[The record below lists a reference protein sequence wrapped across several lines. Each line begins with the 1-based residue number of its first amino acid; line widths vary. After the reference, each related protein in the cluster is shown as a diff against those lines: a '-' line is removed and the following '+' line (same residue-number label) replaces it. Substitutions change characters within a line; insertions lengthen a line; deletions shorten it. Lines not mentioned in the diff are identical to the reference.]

1 MNEGLGL
8 YKSDVTM
15 KRHAFNDS
23 ETIFEEIRL
32 SDVTAMI
39 VQYFNIFKLSS
50 ECL

>member
-15 KRHAFNDS
+15 WKRHALMILKQF
-23 ETIFEEIRL
+23 FEEIRL

-39 VQYFNIFKLSS
+39 QYFNILN
-50 ECL
+50 LN